1 MTTMQLEALLQRS
14 VRWTGSGMYH
24 QEYIVGKGKQ
34 MRVRVCNGC
43 FSDVMDKA
51 LTIEEIQAN
60 TN

>member
-34 MRVRVCNGC
+34 MRVRVYNAC
-43 FSDVMDKA
+43 FRDVMGKA
-51 LTIEEIQAN
+51 LTIAQIQVN
-60 TN
+60 TD